1 MRIIGDFHI
10 HSRYARACSKDLNI
24 ANLEKYAKLKG
35 IDILGTGDFTHPD
48 WIKELKAELIDA
60 GDGIYK
66 TKTGFPF
73 IFQTEVS
80 LIYTQ
85 GGKGRRVHHI
95 ILAPSLEVVE
105 QINEKLS
112 KRGNLRSDG
121 RPIIGRY
128 PSIEL
133 AEDMRSIS
141 DKIEIIPAHA
151 WTPWFAIFGS
161 MSGFDSVEECFGE
174 KAKYIHA
181 IETGMSSDPAMNWRV
196 SHLDKYN
203 PISNSDCHSLWP
215 WRLGREA
222 NVFELKT
229 LTYDAIL
236 TAIRTGKGLASTIE
250 VDPNYGKY
258 HFDGHRLCKHS
269 QSPEQTRKNKICPNC
284 KRPVTI
290 GVAYRV
296 EQLADRPEGFVK
308 ENAIPFKKLIPLSEL
323 IAARHRN
330 GVATKKTWE
339 IFHKLVKEFGSE
351 YNVLLDAPVDRI
363 KSLLAD
369 EKLAHFIQLN
379 REENIKIIP
388 GFDGQYGIPIFDG
401 EKIAVEDDVGNEQL
415 AQEKPKPSQK
425 SLSEY

>member
-10 HSRYARACSKDLNI
+10 HSRYARACSKDLNV

-35 IDILGTGDFTHPD
+35 IDLLGTGDFTHPD
-48 WIKELKAELIDA
+48 WIKELKSELVDS

-85 GGKGRRVHHI
+85 GKGRRVHHV

-112 KRGNLRSDG
+112 TRGNLRSDG
-121 RPIIGRY
+121 RAIIGRY
-128 PSIEL
+128 SSIEL
-133 AEDMRSIS
+133 AEDMHSIS
-141 DKIEIIPAHA
+141 PDIEIIPAHA

-181 IETGMSSDPAMNWRV
+181 FETGMSSDPAMNWRV
-196 SHLDKYN
+196 SKLDKYT
-203 PISNSDCHSLWP
+203 PVSNSDCHSLWP

-222 NVFELKT
+222 NVFDIDLK
-229 LTYDAIL
+229 YSDVIK
-236 TAIRTGKGLASTIE
+236 AIRTGKGFTSTIE

-258 HFDGHRLCKHS
+258 HFDGHRLCKYS
-269 QSPEQTRKNKICPNC
+269 QDPEKTKTNKICPVC
-284 KRPVTI
+284 KKPITI

-296 EQLADRPEGFVK
+296 EQLADRAEGFVK
-308 ENAIPFKKLIPLSEL
+308 EGAIPFKKLIPLSEL

-339 IFHKLVKEFGSE
+339 IFNKLVKEFGSE
-351 YNVLLDAPVDRI
+351 YSVLLDAPVDKI

-401 EKIAVEDDVGNEQL
+401 EKIAIEDDDPEPH
-415 AQEKPKPSQK
+415 KPVKGVQK
-425 SLSEY
+425 GLGEF